1 MIQDLLIPSYEEN
14 EYGDIP
20 YDLIYTSQIKIP
32 TRNELTSFNEI
43 IPKESCLCMNSFY
56 NNSKYCCLFLFLL
69 VASTVGIVYI
79 VIYTK

>member
-1 MIQDLLIPSYEEN
+1 MIQDLLIPNYEEK
-14 EYGDIP
+14 EYDDIP

-43 IPKESCLCMNSFY
+43 IPKESLCMNSCY
-56 NNSKYCCLFLFLL
+56 NNSKYCYLFLFLL
-69 VASTVGIVYI
+69 VASTVSIVYI